1 MDDEVVMLKT
11 RKSDLASFKEDPNF
25 INTISYVCSY
35 LYTFSIYEKAPICD
49 FNDLDSV
56 FPAEYTTFITKYFAT
71 KNQIELFDKFGE
83 STDFILEEFAMRMVE
98 CSIMLSNSS
107 INVDEQTKFVDLYN
121 SQRSIFDQFEFL
133 KACINKI

>member
-1 MDDEVVMLKT
+1 MDAEVVILKT
-11 RKSDLASFKEDPNF
+11 RKSDLASYEHNSEFVDR
-25 INTISYVCSY
+25 IAYDCAY
-35 LYTFSIYEKAPICD
+35 LYTFMVYEKAPICE

-83 STDFILEEFAMRMVE
+83 STDFILEEFVMRMVE

-133 KACINKI
+133 KSCINKI